1 MKDVTKVHR
10 RKQRCRWCRQFF
22 KPKAGGRPPLFCGA
36 SCRQRAYEK
45 RRWTPY
51 SASDAL
57 ALDLL
62 PFGALRRISQSVR
75 HAHMIELVMNGT
87 VPLVDPAQIDGV
99 LDQAKPQERTDLLQR
114 IEGACR
120 RRADDQSL
128 ATIARW
134 RLSRQ
139 QPLPKPDAPA

>member
-1 MKDVTKVHR
+1 MEVVTKVGR

-22 KPKAGGRPPLFCGA
+22 KPKAGGRPPLFCSA

-45 RRWTPY
+45 RKWTPY

-57 ALDLL
+57 ARDLL
-62 PFGALRRISQSVR
+62 PWAAAQRMRQVER
-75 HAHMIELVMNGT
+75 HAHMIELIMTGV
-87 VPLVDPAQIDGV
+87 VPLRAPAQIDEV
-99 LDQAKPQERTDLLQR
+99 LDPATPQERTILLQR
-114 IEGACR
+114 IEGACQ